1 MPFRHFFTGILTMA
15 VLLLVTTSGWA
26 VFGEDIERP
35 QPKFIQEGEDWIA
48 ELIPRGKSTRVQIRF
63 HAEGGTL
70 AEPVPKIFGEAD
82 GPKIDIKNYRS
93 GFYVVNMTPDQKGGE
108 MALSMG
114 STYFNSA
121 TDIWG
126 VTQRATRTWG
136 TTGVI
141 TTSVKG
147 EPTTLRFVVQDGSV
161 LDEDGEANG
170 RIQVVIGPRDHF
182 WGYAIGTLVIRFFGV
197 FLVLGILMI
206 GMIISGKVFQALE
219 KTKHPASPLLPDGDE
234 PDELY
239 VPGDLDS
246 LDASTELES
255 PASGPDPVQEVSPAV
270 AAAIGLALHLHGK
283 GSAAPRTLSSASSV
297 PASSN
302 WSFSGRTQIM
312 ADRRG
317 ALGRVQHKK

>member
-1 MPFRHFFTGILTMA
+1 MA
-15 VLLLVTTSGWA
+15 ALLLATTSGWA

-35 QPKFIQEGEDWIA
+35 QPKFTQEGADWIA

-70 AEPVPKIFGEAD
+70 AEPVPKIFGETD

-108 MALSMG
+108 ISLSL
-114 STYFNSA
+114 SSSYFNSA

-126 VTQRATRTWG
+126 VTERSSKTWG
-136 TTGVI
+136 TTGVV
-141 TTSVKG
+141 TTSIKG
-147 EPTTLRFVVQDGSV
+147 EPTALRFVVQDGSL

-170 RIQVVIGPRDHF
+170 QIQVVIGPRDHF

-219 KTKHPASPLLPDGDE
+219 KAKHPAVPTFPDG
-234 PDELY
+234 
-239 VPGDLDS
+239 PGDLDG
-246 LDASTELES
+246 LDEPAELES
-255 PASGPDPVQEVSPAV
+255 PALGPDPVQEVSPAM
-270 AAAIGLALHLHGK
+270 AAAIGLALHLHRK
-283 GSAAPRTLSSASSV
+283 TATTPRVFSAESPV
-297 PASSN
+297 PATSN
-302 WSFSGRTQIM
+302 WSFAGRTQIM